1 MKTKSRPT
9 PRRAEGTR
17 RIRQDKARPLPV
29 LAAGQT
35 RSESYRIARA
45 CFIAAIALAIVA
57 VLLGG
62 YVATWHAGYDA
73 GVIHQMEAS
82 NG

>member
-1 MKTKSRPT
+1 MQANRPT
-9 PRRAEGTR
+9 PRKAGGAR
-17 RIRQDKARPLPV
+17 RIRQDQPRPLPV
-29 LAAGQT
+29 LAARQT
-35 RSESYRIARA
+35 RSESYRIARS
-45 CFIAAIALAIVA
+45 CFIVATVLAIVA

>member
-1 MKTKSRPT
+1 MKTTSRPT
-9 PRRAEGTR
+9 PRKAGGTR
-17 RIRQDKARPLPV
+17 KIRQDQPRHLPV
-29 LAAGQT
+29 LAARQT

-45 CFIAAIALAIVA
+45 CFLAAIAMAIVA
-57 VLLGG
+57 VLMGG

-73 GVIHQMEAS
+73 GVIHQMEVA

>member
-1 MKTKSRPT
+1 MKKSRPT
-9 PRRAEGTR
+9 PRKAGGARK
-17 RIRQDKARPLPV
+17 IRQDQPRPLPV

-45 CFIAAIALAIVA
+45 CFIAATALAIVA
-57 VLLGG
+57 VILGG

-73 GVIHQMEAS
+73 GVIHQMEVA